1 MPVLGRVRAWLDEQ
15 RAAVLPKSPVGQ
27 AITYALKLWPALTVY
42 ATDGRLG
49 IDNNAAERALR
60 RVAVGRKNWLFA
72 GSDAG
77 GATAAVLYGVI
88 ASAQRHGLDPE
99 AYLRGVLARIP
110 ATPLSQ
116 LGQFL
121 PDRWKAAA
129 EAEATTAGV

>member
-1 MPVLGRVRAWLDEQ
+1 M
-15 RAAVLPKSPVGQ
+15 
-27 AITYALKLWPALTVY
+27 Y